1 MRPIQ
6 TAMSRVP
13 AIVRVAA
20 GLLLAQAAHAAHGEP
35 APRQPLLDAGLA
47 AYARVET
54 EGRVKNPVLTLIDYA
69 LPSSERRL
77 FVLEPATRRVLFRE
91 FVAHGRGSADP
102 ARPEQAVRF
111 GNELGSL
118 RSSLGTF
125 LTGEPYDGMHG
136 WSLRLLGLEPGK
148 NDRAEERRIVMHP
161 ADYVSRAFRLQSGG
175 RLGRSFG
182 CPALDPVVAPL
193 VIERI
198 RSGSVLYADGPASRA
213 ASARSSAASWP

>member
-6 TAMSRVP
+6 TPMPRLP
-13 AIVRVAA
+13 ALVRVAA
-20 GLLLAQAAHAAHGEP
+20 FLVLAQAAHAAPGEP
-35 APRQPLLDAGLA
+35 GPRQPLLDAGLA
-47 AYARVET
+47 AYARVEA
-54 EGRVKNPVLTLIDYA
+54 EGRIQNPVLTLIDYA

-77 FVLEPATRRVLFRE
+77 FVLEPATRRVLFSE

-118 RSSLGTF
+118 RSSLGAF
-125 LTGEPYDGMHG
+125 LTGEPYAGMHG

-182 CPALDPVVAPL
+182 CPALDPAVAPL

-198 RSGSVLYADGPASRA
+198 RSGSVLYADGPAPRA
-213 ASARSSAASWP
+213 ASARSSAASP